1 MTRPAAI
8 EKAQSV
14 LASGGF
20 REGLARRV
28 AIRTVSKNADV
39 EALNKY
45 LHEELIAPLEAMGFS
60 CRLLTHAAAPA
71 PFLYAERIESAEAV
85 TVLGYGHIDVVP
97 GLDAGWDAGLSPWTL
112 TERDGRWYGRGAAD
126 SKGQHSINLAAMAS
140 VLEARGAL
148 GFNAKWLF
156 ECGEELGSPGLRA
169 FVEDNAALLA
179 ADILIASDGPRL
191 AIDKPTIFL
200 GARGLLNL
208 DLTVEARRSGYHS
221 GNWGGLLS
229 NPGIILAHA
238 IAAIVGPTG
247 QIRIPELKP
256 AAIPPAVRAALRD
269 CAVEETPD
277 GPKIDAWWGEP
288 GLSAAEKIYGWSS
301 FETLAFECGDPK
313 APVNAIPPRAW
324 ARCQLRFTV
333 DVDPAK
339 VIGAIRARL
348 DREDLG
354 MVSVALAP
362 DEIMRPTRL
371 DPDDAWVRFAA
382 QSMEQSMG
390 ARPAVLPNI
399 GGSLP
404 NDIFVEV
411 LNLPTVWVPHSY
423 PGCLQHAPNEHIPI
437 SIVREG
443 LTIMAGLFWDL
454 GQPPARASRDAHR
467 AP

>member
-1 MTRPAAI
+1 M
-8 EKAQSV
+8 
-14 LASGGF
+14 
-20 REGLARRV
+20 
-28 AIRTVSKNADV
+28 
-39 EALNKY
+39 
-45 LHEELIAPLEAMGFS
+45 
-60 CRLLTHAAAPA
+60 
-71 PFLYAERIESAEAV
+71 
-85 TVLGYGHIDVVP
+85 
-97 GLDAGWDAGLSPWTL
+97 
-112 TERDGRWYGRGAAD
+112 
-126 SKGQHSINLAAMAS
+126 
-140 VLEARGAL
+140 
-148 GFNAKWLF
+148 
-156 ECGEELGSPGLRA
+156 
-169 FVEDNAALLA
+169 LA